1 MYLSFEGIDLWITA
15 DDLGITAIDFT
26 QKEDTDLALTP
37 LANQHLK
44 LVEEEL
50 TAYFNGELQTFTV
63 SIHFTKGTDFQIK
76 VWQSLIEIPYGEIK
90 SYQDIAIMVGSPQAQ
105 QAVGQANRHNPI
117 PIIVPCHRVIGK
129 NGKLV
134 GYSGNSEEGL
144 LTKQFLLDL
153 ELKNGELF

>member
-1 MYLSFEGIDLWITA
+1 MYLSFGQIDLWITA

-37 LANQHLK
+37 LASQHLK

-63 SIHFTKGTDFQIK
+63 PIHFTKGTDFQIK